1 MGNRVST
8 WVLRLPI
15 GSPGPLH
22 WAETLRDR
30 IDSLSLAV
38 DAAEGSF
45 KAKLKRAERMMAR
58 FSATAERALN
68 APVTQL
74 AAFLKP
80 TSSML
85 PNNET
90 AREEVSVEVGEGG
103 AAATQAVAA

>member
-1 MGNRVST
+1 MATIDELV
-8 WVLRLPI
+8 VRLDADLK
-15 GSPGPLH
+15 PL
-22 WAETLRDR
+22 E
-30 IDSLSLAV
+30 S
-38 DAAEGSF
+38 
-45 KAKLKRAERMMAR
+45 KLKRAERMMAR